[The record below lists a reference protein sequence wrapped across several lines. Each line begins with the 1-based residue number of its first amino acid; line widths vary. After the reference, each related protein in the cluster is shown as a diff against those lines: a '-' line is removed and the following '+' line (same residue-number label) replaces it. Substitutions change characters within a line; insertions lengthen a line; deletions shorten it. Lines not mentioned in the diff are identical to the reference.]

1 MPYTHNFM
9 NIVYLKTIRTASTSN
24 LLVFKRLMATE
35 CIDRVYCVAEDD
47 NLKSKEADLYL
58 SNQHSSIDR
67 TVDVLNKLDSDIW
80 PSALKVS
87 TTRDALDQI
96 VSIFWRSYYNLHS
109 GDQDIKKYPNRAA
122 FLTHTNDRML
132 PEIKNKAQDIFNAC
146 ISNLY
151 DNRQILIR
159 GRDNIV
165 TSTDEYTD
173 MLNDVTN
180 TDNDIINI
188 LCKDIIFSIYR
199 TSEVLYSKTL
209 DIAPDVVIK
218 YEDMETGWRA
228 VLSKLKI
235 NYDHLVEQHKELF
248 INREQIK
255 DTFGI
260 SRPPGWGNLYTLI
273 NNNNKITT
281 HSSDSKEWY
290 ENQKHITFIK
300 TLTE

>member
-122 FLTHTNDRML
+122 FLTHTHDRML
-132 PEIKNKAQDIFNAC
+132 PEIKNKAQDIINA
-146 ISNLY
+146 
-151 DNRQILIR
+151 
-159 GRDNIV
+159 
-165 TSTDEYTD
+165 
-173 MLNDVTN
+173 
-180 TDNDIINI
+180 
-188 LCKDIIFSIYR
+188 
-199 TSEVLYSKTL
+199 
-209 DIAPDVVIK
+209 
-218 YEDMETGWRA
+218 
-228 VLSKLKI
+228 
-235 NYDHLVEQHKELF
+235 
-248 INREQIK
+248 INRI
-255 DTFGI
+255 
-260 SRPPGWGNLYTLI
+260 P
-273 NNNNKITT
+273 
-281 HSSDSKEWY
+281 
-290 ENQKHITFIK
+290 
-300 TLTE
+300 